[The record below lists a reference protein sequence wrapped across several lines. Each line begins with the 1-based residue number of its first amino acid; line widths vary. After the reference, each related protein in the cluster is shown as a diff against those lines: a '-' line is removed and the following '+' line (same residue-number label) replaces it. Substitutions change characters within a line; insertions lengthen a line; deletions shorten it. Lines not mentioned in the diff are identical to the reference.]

1 MDIKVLGTGCAK
13 CKAVEKEVK
22 EILAEMGIEANV
34 EDVRDMAKIMQYK
47 VMMTPGLVIDGKV
60 VCSGRVPSKKA
71 YEQRWQT
78 SIQSMHDNS
87 AHDSVSCR
95 LCWR

>member
-22 EILAEMGIEANV
+22 EVLSELGMEASV
-34 EDVRDMAKIMQYK
+34 EEVKDMARIMEYK

-60 VCSGRVPSKKA
+60 VSSGHVPSKNDVRKMLLEAKA
-71 YEQRWQT
+71 KG
-78 SIQSMHDNS
+78 
-87 AHDSVSCR
+87 A
-95 LCWR
+95 